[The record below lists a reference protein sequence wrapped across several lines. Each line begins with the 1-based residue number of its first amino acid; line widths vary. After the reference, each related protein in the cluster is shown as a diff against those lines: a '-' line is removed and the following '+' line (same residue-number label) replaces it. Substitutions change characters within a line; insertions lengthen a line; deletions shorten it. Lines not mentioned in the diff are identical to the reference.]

1 MFDNGMNRYSW
12 SQDLEGIKAAPRP
25 NAKAPPPLLAG
36 AAGAAI
42 GLNLVN
48 LVNCINYFLDLPSWQ
63 HIPCEKSYVEE
74 F

>member
-1 MFDNGMNRYSW
+1 MFDHGMNRYSW

-42 GLNLVN
+42 GLHLIHLVN
-48 LVNCINYFLDLPSWQ
+48 
-63 HIPCEKSYVEE
+63 
-74 F
+74 